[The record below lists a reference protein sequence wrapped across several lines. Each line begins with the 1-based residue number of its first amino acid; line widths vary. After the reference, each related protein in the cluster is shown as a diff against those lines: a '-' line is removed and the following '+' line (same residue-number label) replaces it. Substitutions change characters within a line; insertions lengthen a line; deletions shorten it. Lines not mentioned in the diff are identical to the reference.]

1 MYLANGLHEP
11 AVQALGDTPLWRY
24 MGLDEFLGLLTH
36 ERLWLSCIA
45 TMKDQT
51 EGLYFCDSTHDGQM
65 AKIAERNRL
74 ECCISCWCAHPD
86 EALPLWESRTAKRD
100 VVVKSDVQ
108 SIVKSLGTHD
118 EDNVFFGKIKYLSEP
133 PDINSLRVDVMS
145 YSDALFFKNSAFAH
159 ENEIRLVAQGV
170 PGMGRRLS
178 LANLNSKPTQRSS
191 GVKVDLRHL
200 IHEVRVSPFSESW
213 LHDVVD
219 KTMKMVGLNE
229 AVVACSAL
237 SQSFKR
243 STLCVDAPTFSHGP
257 PAQSEATNR
266 PGLYEKT
273 KDGYRRI
280 T

>member
-36 ERLWLSCIA
+36 ERLWLSRIA
-45 TMKDQT
+45 TMEDQT

-74 ECCISCWCAHPD
+74 ECCISCWCALPD
-86 EALPLWESRTAKRD
+86 ESLALWKSYTDKRG
-100 VVVKSDVQ
+100 VVVKSDVK
-108 SIVKSLGTHD
+108 SIVESLGAQD
-118 EDNVFFGKIKYLSEP
+118 EDNAFFGKIEYRSKP
-133 PDINSLRVDVMS
+133 PDLNSLRVGVTS
-145 YSDALFFKNSAFAH
+145 YSDALFFKNSAFAY
-159 ENEIRLVAQGV
+159 ENEIRLVAGGFPGV
-170 PGMGRRLS
+170 GRQLS

-213 LHDVVD
+213 LHGVVD
-219 KTMKMVGLNE
+219 KTMKILGLNE
-229 AVVACSAL
+229 AAVACSAL
-237 SQSFKR
+237 SQSFER

-257 PAQSEATNR
+257 PAQSEAIHR
-266 PGLYEKT
+266 RGLYEKT